1 MPTEGTTMND
11 PFTAFWTDFTSKM
24 WAAAPGSSGPAP
36 APPPD
41 VMKQMRQAFF
51 DAMARYADEFMR
63 SEAFLGM
70 MKQTM
75 DNALAWQ
82 QMMNQMLQRNLS
94 AAQVPSQADADHT
107 VMLVRGMED
116 RVMKK
121 LEEMEARL
129 RGVEGAKKG
138 TDAHKH
144 EGTKGKQS

>member
-1 MPTEGTTMND
+1 MND

-24 WAAAPGSSGPAP
+24 WSAAPGASGPPP
-36 APPPD
+36 APSPD

-129 RGVEGAKKG
+129 RGLEGAKKG
-138 TDAHKH
+138 ADAPRH
-144 EGTKGKQS
+144 EGTKGKHS